1 MAQPLPENVAF
12 IAGKPTAS
20 VVMVSPETARRWLGQ
35 NTNNRRLRRSLVT
48 SYARDMAN
56 GNWLLDGAPIRFAA
70 DGTLLDGQ
78 HRLHAI
84 VEANITLPLFVIRGL
99 NPETQ
104 AVMDIG
110 GKRSAADA
118 LRLRGTEGDVKDIA
132 AVARSLLMFQ
142 TGTKPTHAEVLR
154 FAEEHVDELEA
165 AARVGRH
172 VGAQGLRG
180 GSLYGTAF
188 FILSQIDA
196 DAAAVFFTQL
206 ASGANLGRG
215 NPILTLR
222 NKFLQDLPGGRARDV
237 TSLRKNIAYIF
248 LAWNAWRDG
257 RSLTIMRIKDRM
269 PQPK

>member
-1 MAQPLPENVAF
+1 MAQPLPENVTP
-12 IAGKPTAS
+12 IAGKPTAA
-20 VVMVSPETARRWLGQ
+20 VVVVSPEIARRWLGH
-35 NTNNRRLRRSLVT
+35 NTNNRRIRRGLVA

-84 VEANITLPLFVIRGL
+84 IESGVALPLFVVRGL
-99 NPETQ
+99 SREAQ

-110 GKRSAADA
+110 GKRSTADA

-132 AVARSLLMFQ
+132 AVARGLLMFT

-154 FAEEHVDELEA
+154 FAEEHIEA
-165 AARVGRH
+165 LDDAAKVGRH
-172 VGAQGLRG
+172 IGAQGLRG

-188 FILSQIDA
+188 FILSRLDA
-196 DAAAVFFTQL
+196 DAAAVFFTRL
-206 ASGANLGRG
+206 GSGENLGKG

-222 NKFLQDLPGGRARDV
+222 NKFLQGIPETARDV
-237 TSLRKNIAYIF
+237 SSLRKNLAYIF
-248 LAWNAWRDG
+248 LAWNAWREG
-257 RSLTIMRIKDRM
+257 RSLTVLRVKERF
-269 PQPK
+269 PHPK